1 MAKLTQ
7 ADVVIV
13 GAGLVGLTAAVAFAQ
28 QNKKVVLV
36 DAKQKAI
43 TRTQSGWDARIYALT
58 EASVHWL
65 EMIGVWA
72 HVDQSRINPI
82 RSMQLWALDAS
93 SPLVLNADDA
103 HLTQMGSVIENQNL
117 MSACWQAL
125 SQMDVIVVQ
134 GIDCDALHI
143 QSDQVTLTLAN
154 RERISAKLLLAADGA
169 NSWVR
174 GQLSIGVQF
183 KAFHQTAVVANFSA
197 ENPHA
202 DCARQWFGVHETLA
216 LLPLPEQIVSL
227 VWSLSTERAH
237 ALLRL
242 SEGELGAL
250 VQERTKRCLGQLT
263 QIGTSAGFSLSQQ
276 TAHQLIS
283 HRVVLVG
290 DAAHQVHPMA
300 GQGVNLGFGDVMKL
314 TELTTKLNAMQD
326 VGDVALLRQY
336 ERARKP
342 DILQMNMLT
351 SSLDAMFASQLAV
364 LPKVAGWGMQVFN
377 RHDVIKKYLIAQAT
391 L

>member
-1 MAKLTQ
+1 
-7 ADVVIV
+7 
-13 GAGLVGLTAAVAFAQ
+13 
-28 QNKKVVLV
+28 
-36 DAKQKAI
+36 
-43 TRTQSGWDARIYALT
+43 LT
-58 EASVHWL
+58 EASVYWL
-65 EMIGVWA
+65 EKIGVWG
-72 HVDQSRINPI
+72 HVNQSRVSPI
-82 RSMQLWALDAS
+82 RSMQLWALDAD
-93 SPLVLNADDA
+93 SPLALDADDA
-103 HLTQMGSVIENQNL
+103 HLTQMGCIIENQNL

-125 SQMDVIVVQ
+125 SQMDVTVVQ
-134 GIDCDALHI
+134 GLDCDALQI

-154 RERISAKLLLAADGA
+154 REHLSAKLLLAADGT

-174 GQLSIGVQF
+174 RRLNIGVQF

-197 ENPHA
+197 EIPHLE
-202 DCARQWFGVHETLA
+202 CARQWFGVHETLA
-216 LLPLPEQIVSL
+216 LLPLPEQMVSL

-237 ALLRL
+237 NLLRL
-242 SEGELGAL
+242 SEGELCAL
-250 VQERTKRCLGQLT
+250 VQERTQYCLGHLT
-263 QIGTSAGFSLSQQ
+263 QIGKSVGFSLNQQ
-276 TAHQLIS
+276 TAHQLVS
-283 HRVVLVG
+283 SRVVLVG

-326 VGDVALLRQY
+326 IGDVGLLRKY

-351 SSLDAMFASQLAV
+351 SGLDAMFASKLAV